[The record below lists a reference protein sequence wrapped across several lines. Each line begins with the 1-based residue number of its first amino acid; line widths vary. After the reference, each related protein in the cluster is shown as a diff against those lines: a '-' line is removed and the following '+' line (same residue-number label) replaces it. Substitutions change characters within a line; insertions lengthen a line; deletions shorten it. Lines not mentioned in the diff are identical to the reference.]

1 MKTALLIL
9 LPVVALALL
18 APVLGD
24 YQIYLLSLTLLWGL
38 LALGMGLVLGYAGE
52 VNFGQ
57 AGFVAISAYVSTLL
71 RTKLGLS
78 FWEAAPIAL
87 AVTVGCAA
95 VVGSITMRLRGPFFV
110 LVMLAFG
117 EIVRLIIA
125 NWQTMTNGPLGL
137 RQIPPPEP
145 VLGLAFNSKLSFFY
159 LILLVMALATL
170 ALARLVRSRAGRLFV
185 AAREDELLAEFVGVP
200 LMKSKVTALCIGAFV
215 GALGGLLLAPFLTV
229 LSPGQFTMFAAVD
242 MVVMVIVGGAGTLA
256 GPLLGAVFLVYV
268 PELLS
273 FSHEMRPILM
283 GVLLILATMFIPGG
297 LIGMLQAGL
306 AALRRRPDA
315 SEANP

>member
-159 LILLVMALATL
+159 LILLAMALATL